1 MKVAWIAREY
11 SVRLRTSI
19 CGRIDKEVKQNVGD
33 KDKVVNSVPP
43 TNRWTDRTYESR
55 SRTVLEVFH
64 RTQTERL
71 ARVVGIS

>member
-1 MKVAWIAREY
+1 MEVAWIAGEY

-19 CGRIDKEVKQNVGD
+19 CSRIDKGVKQNVGN

-43 TNRWTDRTYESR
+43 TNGWANETYESR

>member
-1 MKVAWIAREY
+1 MKVVWIAREY
-11 SVRLRTSI
+11 SVRLKTSI
-19 CGRIDKEVKQNVGD
+19 CGGIDKGVKQNVGD

-43 TNRWTDRTYESR
+43 TNGWANGTYKSR
-55 SRTVLEVFH
+55 SRTVLEVFC